1 MKIHHHLIWVLQT
14 FSEVRQL
21 GTELRRHHGSHGSFW
36 VVWTQQPMWPKR
48 NLEQSTPQLSLAI
61 RRIVLSPGQAKSSYW
76 GWIKAPRPHKAE
88 CWSSLSSFLL
98 LKFAQENAGGFNTV
112 PWSFTSDTVHLHP
125 SYLVPAEIHNS
136 KAVVF
141 SLGLFFPLLRPVFFK
156 YLQIRQSLGAV
167 IIVSFLSR
175 GTICFFSSSVVLSFI
190 MLNDFESYIF
200 HLKVISYYLGG
211 NLKRSVL
218 KENTS

>member
-1 MKIHHHLIWVLQT
+1 
-14 FSEVRQL
+14 
-21 GTELRRHHGSHGSFW
+21 
-36 VVWTQQPMWPKR
+36 MWPEH
-48 NLEQSTPQLSLAI
+48 NLEQGTPQLSLAI

-141 SLGLFFPLLRPVFFK
+141 SLGLFFPLLRPLFFK

-167 IIVSFLSR
+167 IIVSFLSQR
-175 GTICFFSSSVVLSFI
+175 HYLLFQFLSCFIFYYVEWFWKLYLPFKSHILLSRREFEKVGVKRKHELKQPQHSSLQ
-190 MLNDFESYIF
+190 
-200 HLKVISYYLGG
+200 H
-211 NLKRSVL
+211 
-218 KENTS
+218 